1 MILVGYAK
9 GHPPDTYRMYHLD
22 HHAVHESRD
31 VQFLTFSRL
40 DPKNGISIFTQDE
53 EIGKLP
59 EGLDESP
66 TPDSELP
73 HQDSIHDDYDDIIRS
88 SLPPAGRI
96 MPQPTIMGNVT
107 QNEPA
112 NAVTPTHDDENED
125 ENKADPQN
133 DFNNDTTNETT
144 QDDDTGANEEEE
156 QPRLQ
161 RIQEMRKGANSPEN
175 SDDENKI
182 EIDGHDESGEDENK
196 EKQDAEEAARK
207 AARLTRELNRIT
219 TSYNPAIDNQIQSTE
234 FKNDDGSSSER
245 HVHFNFAQ
253 IYFGEAV
260 EYGTPQTVKEALSG
274 PEKEKWKEAIGK
286 EAMNFISRKGWKKV
300 PKSVPRALNRKIM
313 KAKTIFKKKL
323 EPDGTIKYK
332 ARMVSKGFLMQKGID
347 YELSF
352 SPVAKETST
361 HVVFG
366 IYLHEA
372 DHLDEEKRFHLEVI
386 DIEAAFLE
394 GEAKTRNFLEFPDGL
409 KELGFVTEEESKTH
423 CIEQLKS
430 MYGNVDAALIFFET
444 YKKYMED
451 VIGMVQSRVD
461 PCVFFKR
468 SDNGET
474 ILIAVTH
481 VDDTLLCGTTKAI
494 EDFKIAIKKRFG
506 YTEQEGFVKH
516 LGVWYKEKR
525 DENGERYLEADM
537 HDTVDGI
544 IDTYERLTKR
554 KPKQLTTPGTPGMS
568 MIKNDGDPLNET
580 DYRKIVGKIM
590 YLVCKLMPE
599 GSNAAREL
607 SRHFGNP
614 GEIQWKEL
622 ERFVGYLKA
631 NKDKIKLTFRKP
643 KAMRVVSNVDSNYA
657 TNKDDRKSVSG
668 ALHTL
673 GGMLVSWLCKTQD
686 VQALSSTEAE
696 YIAAALAACEIKFL
710 QMLLDEIH
718 YVEKPGILLED
729 NTGCIFLIQNQSV
742 SGRTKHIEVRWHYLR
757 QLYRKGELA
766 VSYVRTD
773 ENESDMMTKNVTEV
787 LHSKFATK
795 TREGNLRIR
804 TRWDEIVKSVTRD
817 PNDTQREDVVN
828 WVEQVIR
835 DSSVDRFGSVDSILE
850 LTIDNPIMTYQVG

>member
-1 MILVGYAK
+1 MRQGA
-9 GHPPDTYRMYHLD
+9 
-22 HHAVHESRD
+22 S
-31 VQFLTFSRL
+31 
-40 DPKNGISIFTQDE
+40 
-53 EIGKLP
+53 
-59 EGLDESP
+59 
-66 TPDSELP
+66 
-73 HQDSIHDDYDDIIRS
+73 
-88 SLPPAGRI
+88 
-96 MPQPTIMGNVT
+96 
-107 QNEPA
+107 
-112 NAVTPTHDDENED
+112 TPTKISNIEENNNENGDDE
-125 ENKADPQN
+125 Q
-133 DFNNDTTNETT
+133 
-144 QDDDTGANEEEE
+144 
-156 QPRLQ
+156 
-161 RIQEMRKGANSPEN
+161 
-175 SDDENKI
+175 
-182 EIDGHDESGEDENK
+182 SGEDRDREK
-196 EKQDAEEAARK
+196 ERVQESVRK
-207 AARLTRELNRIT
+207 ANRLTRELNRLT
-219 TSYNPAIDNQIQSTE
+219 TSYNPATDNQIQASE
-234 FKNDDGSSSER
+234 FKNEDGTNSEK

-253 IYFGEAV
+253 IYFGEAT
-260 EYGTPQTVKEALSG
+260 EFGTPQTVKEALTG

-300 PKSVPRALNRKIM
+300 PKSVPKALHRKIM

-361 HVVFG
+361 HVVIG
-366 IYLHEA
+366 IYLHRA
-372 DHLDEEKRFHLEVI
+372 DFEDETKKFHIEVI

-409 KELGFVTEEESKTH
+409 LELGFVTQEESKTH

-444 YKKYMED
+444 YKKYMEEI
-451 VIGMVQSRVD
+451 IGMIQSQVD
-461 PCVFFKR
+461 PCVFYKR
-468 SDNGET
+468 NDEGDT

-481 VDDTLLCGTTKAI
+481 VDDTLLCGTIKAI
-494 EDFKIAIKKRFG
+494 EDFKVAIKKRFG
-506 YTEQEGFVKH
+506 FTEQKGFIKH
-516 LGVWYKEKR
+516 LGVWYKEKH

-544 IDTYERLTKR
+544 INTFEQLTSK
-554 KPKQLTTPGTPGMS
+554 KPKAYTTPGTPGVS
-568 MIKNDGDPLNET
+568 MTKNVGESVNET

-614 GEIQWKEL
+614 GETQWKEL

-631 NKDKIKLTFRKP
+631 NKEKIKLIFRKP
-643 KAMRVVSNVDSNYA
+643 RAMRIASNVDSNYA

-696 YIAAALAACEIKFL
+696 YIAAALAACEMKFL
-710 QMLLDEIH
+710 QMLLEEIH
-718 YVEKPGILLED
+718 YIEKPGILLED

-757 QLYRKGELA
+757 QLYQKGELT
-766 VSYVRTD
+766 VTYVASD
-773 ENESDMMTKNVTEV
+773 ENESDMMTKNVAER
-787 LHSKFATK
+787 LHSKFAGK

-804 TRWDEIVKSVTRD
+804 ARWDEIVKSVTSD
-817 PNDTQREDVVN
+817 PIDAQREDVVN
-828 WVEQVIR
+828 WVEQVMNEQ
-835 DSSVDRFGSVDSILE
+835 SVDRFGSVQSIVS
-850 LTIDNPIMTYQVG
+850 TAIDIVSHHVG